1 MKKFFTNLL
10 NFLCLL
16 DSKRTQLSMTNI
28 ILWVVAVKIAL
39 VQQVALPDLGALLLA
54 LLSYSHKRHV
64 SNNAAK
70 HATEVQANETETM
83 SNKLQQAQQSLEQ
96 LSESLVTLHNK
107 QKEDAKVI
115 SEAKSLLTANRLNG
129 AMSRNQ

>member
-1 MKKFFTNLL
+1 
-10 NFLCLL
+10 
-16 DSKRTQLSMTNI
+16 MTNI

-70 HATEVQANETETM
+70 HASETQAAETEAIN
-83 SNKLQQAQQSLEQ
+83 NKLQEAQHNLEQ
-96 LSESLVTLHNK
+96 LSGSLMELHNK
-107 QKEDAKVI
+107 QKEDSKVI
-115 SEAKSLLTANRLNG
+115 SEAKSLLTASRLNG